1 MEIRCLLDIR
11 QEILNRP
18 TIRNNLLSV
27 YESIKKLHVGETW
40 TLVSP
45 TDLSLFVREYG
56 FYMKASEFTDTYQV
70 ERYHWRPDSPEPAIP
85 TRYVYLAVDK
95 DDTTIE
101 GQNLIDWCNRYI
113 KDSKNDDMRKM
124 DSYNNVNIFQIHR
137 SNETEREISQK
148 VWLESN

>member
-45 TDLSLFVREYG
+45 SDLSLFVREYG

-70 ERYHWRPDSPEPAIP
+70 ERYHWRPDSPEAAIP
-85 TRYVYLAVDK
+85 TRYCTWPSIK
-95 DDTTIE
+95 TTP
-101 GQNLIDWCNRYI
+101 R
-113 KDSKNDDMRKM
+113 SKAK
-124 DSYNNVNIFQIHR
+124 
-137 SNETEREISQK
+137 ISSTGAIATSKIQK
-148 VWLESN
+148 TMT